1 MKLYE
6 NGAYLVNGRDVVI
19 NSPEAASAVNAKTG
33 KTVTPEDAKKQTIAY
48 GILKS
53 HNTSGNMEKL
63 QIKFDKL
70 TGSLQ
75 VERNYIRRK
84 WLWQI
89 QKPIQR

>member
-19 NSPEAASAVNAKTG
+19 NSPEAASAVQAKTG

-63 QIKFDKL
+63 PDEEEHRFHRI
-70 TGSLQ
+70 SLHMSVQ
-75 VERNYIRRK
+75 TYGHLR
-84 WLWQI
+84 
-89 QKPIQR
+89 